1 MHSRTT
7 RSIKLPK
14 NQCLVRQSLEPVSE
28 SRQKLG
34 KNEASRSNKR
44 SQVGTT
50 ARQRIATDQF
60 EGKRAV
66 FSQLTSAVVRAILVG
81 LMVATPSLIL
91 PSTAADTAQI
101 VVVLAILAS
110 CITFIEYY
118 GRYPSFIEF
127 RFAPPFNRM
136 RFIALLVTVILLSM
150 ICRGQTDP
158 TGWTILITRIGA
170 ALGNL
175 IDFPFSPV
183 RLVVLMMPGGADA
196 DLITTVRTAAGI
208 SYTVSVIMMIV
219 FVVLVRA
226 FGWPVRNG
234 AFNVWINLPLF
245 DPTGGGDVLQ
255 RLRRDSGLNI
265 VLGCLLPFLIPAAIK
280 AASDFVDPAFMS
292 SPQTLVWT
300 TAAWAFLPASM
311 LMRGIAMGRVAQ
323 MIEDKRRRAYA
334 QAELENMQR
343 A

>member
-1 MHSRTT
+1 MKS
-7 RSIKLPK
+7 PK
-14 NQCLVRQSLEPVSE
+14 KQSLVTQSLEQDSE

-34 KNEASRSNKR
+34 KNEASRNNKR
-44 SQVGTT
+44 AQVGTT
-50 ARQRIATDQF
+50 ARQRIATDQV

-66 FSQLTSAVVRAILVG
+66 FSQLTSAFMRAVLVG

-91 PSTAADTAQI
+91 PSIAADTAQI
-101 VVVLAILAS
+101 VVVLAILAF
-110 CITFIEYY
+110 CMTFIEYY

-127 RFAPPFNRM
+127 RFAPPFNRL
-136 RFIALLVTVILLSM
+136 RFIGLFVTVVLLSM
-150 ICRGQTDP
+150 VILGETDP
-158 TGWTILITRIGA
+158 TGWTVMITRVGA
-170 ALGNL
+170 ALGNV

-183 RLVVLMMPGGADA
+183 RLVVLMMPEGADSA
-196 DLITTVRTAAGI
+196 SISTVRTAAGI
-208 SYTVSVIMMIV
+208 SYTVSLVMMIV
-219 FVVLVRA
+219 FLILVRG

-234 AFNVWINLPLF
+234 AFNVWVNLPLF

-280 AASDFVDPAFMS
+280 AASDFVDPGFMS
-292 SPQTLVWT
+292 NPQTLVWT
-300 TAAWAFLPASM
+300 TTAWAFLPASM
-311 LMRGIAMGRVAQ
+311 LMRGIAMGRIAQ

-334 QAELENMQR
+334 QAELESVQR

>member
-1 MHSRTT
+1 M
-7 RSIKLPK
+7 
-14 NQCLVRQSLEPVSE
+14 
-28 SRQKLG
+28 G
-34 KNEASRSNKR
+34 KNEAIRDDKR
-44 SQVGTT
+44 GQVGTT

-60 EGKRAV
+60 EGKWAV
-66 FSQLTSAVVRAILVG
+66 VSQLTSALLRAVMVG
-81 LMVATPSLIL
+81 MMVATPSLIL
-91 PSTAADTAQI
+91 PHTAADTAQV
-101 VVVLAILAS
+101 VVVLAILAA
-110 CITFIEYY
+110 CMTFIEYY

-136 RFIALLVTVILLSM
+136 RFIGLFVTVVLLSM

-158 TGWTILITRIGA
+158 TGWTIIITKAGA
-170 ALGNL
+170 VLGGL

-183 RLVVLMMPGGADA
+183 RLVVLMMPDGADPE
-196 DLITTVRTAAGI
+196 LISTVRIAAGI
-208 SYTVSVIMMIV
+208 SYSVSVAMMIV
-219 FVVLVRA
+219 FLVLVRG

-234 AFNVWINLPLF
+234 AFNVWVNLPLF

-300 TAAWAFLPASM
+300 TTAWAFLPASM

>member
-34 KNEASRSNKR
+34 KNEAIRDYKR
-44 SQVGTT
+44 GQVGTT
-50 ARQRIATDQF
+50 ARRRIATDQF

-66 FSQLTSAVVRAILVG
+66 FSQLTSAGVRAILVG

-91 PSTAADTAQI
+91 PSIAADTAQI
-101 VVVLAILAS
+101 VVVLAILAF
-110 CITFIEYY
+110 CMTFIEYY

-136 RFIALLVTVILLSM
+136 RFIGLFVTVVLLSM

-158 TGWTILITRIGA
+158 TGWTVMITNAGA
-170 ALGNL
+170 MLGGL

-183 RLVVLMMPGGADA
+183 RLVVLMMPDGADPA
-196 DLITTVRTAAGI
+196 LISTVRIAAGN
-208 SYTVSVIMMIV
+208 SYSVSVVMMVV
-219 FVVLVRA
+219 FLVLVRGC
-226 FGWPVRNG
+226 GWRVRDG
-234 AFNVWINLPLF
+234 AFNVWVSLPFF

-300 TAAWAFLPASM
+300 TTAWAFLPASM
-311 LMRGIAMGRVAQ
+311 LMRGIAMGRIAQ

-334 QAELENMQR
+334 QAELETVQR

>member
-1 MHSRTT
+1 MKS
-7 RSIKLPK
+7 PK
-14 NQCLVRQSLEPVSE
+14 KQSLVTPSLERDSE

-34 KNEASRSNKR
+34 KNEAIRNKTR
-44 SQVGTT
+44 TQVGTT
-50 ARQRIATDQF
+50 ARQRIASDQV
-60 EGKRAV
+60 EGKWAV
-66 FSQLTSAVVRAILVG
+66 FSQLTSAFMRAVLVG

-91 PSTAADTAQI
+91 PSIAADTAQI

-110 CITFIEYY
+110 CMTFIEYY

-136 RFIALLVTVILLSM
+136 RFIGLFVTVVLLSM
-150 ICRGQTDP
+150 VSRGETDP
-158 TGWTILITRIGA
+158 TGWTVMISRMGA
-170 ALGNL
+170 ALGNI

-183 RLVVLMMPGGADA
+183 RLVVLMMPEGAA
-196 DLITTVRTAAGI
+196 SAAISTVRTAAGI
-208 SYTVSVIMMIV
+208 SYTVSLIMMIV
-219 FVVLVRA
+219 FLVLVRG

-234 AFNVWINLPLF
+234 AFNVWVNLPLF

-280 AASDFVDPAFMS
+280 AASDFVDPGFMS

-300 TAAWAFLPASM
+300 TTAWAFLPASM
-311 LMRGIAMGRVAQ
+311 LMRGIAMGRIAQ
-323 MIEDKRRRAYA
+323 MIEEKRRRAYA
-334 QAELENMQR
+334 QAELESVQR

>member
-7 RSIKLPK
+7 RSIKSPEI
-14 NQCLVRQSLEPVSE
+14 QCLVTRPLEPDSE
-28 SRQKLG
+28 RRQKLG
-34 KNEASRSNKR
+34 KIEASRVKKR
-44 SQVGTT
+44 SLVGTT

-66 FSQLTSAVVRAILVG
+66 FSQMASALMRAVLVG
-81 LMVATPSLIL
+81 VMVATPSLIL

-110 CITFIEYY
+110 CMTFIEYY

-127 RFAPPFNRM
+127 RFAPPFNRL
-136 RFIALLVTVILLSM
+136 RFVALFLTVILLSM
-150 ICRGQTDP
+150 IVRGQTDP
-158 TGWTILITRIGA
+158 TGWTILITQ
-170 ALGNL
+170 LGTGLGKL

-183 RLVVLMMPGGADA
+183 RLVVVMMSEGSEPDF
-196 DLITTVRTAAGI
+196 LSTVRTAAGI
-208 SYTVSVIMMIV
+208 SYTVSVIMMIA
-219 FVVLVRA
+219 FLILVRA
-226 FGWPVRNG
+226 FGWPIRNG
-234 AFNVWINLPLF
+234 AFNVWVNLPLF

-265 VLGCLLPFLIPAAIK
+265 LLGCLLPFLMPAAIK
-280 AASDFVDPAFMS
+280 AASDFVDPSFMS

-334 QAELENMQR
+334 QAEIENMQR

>member
-1 MHSRTT
+1 MG
-7 RSIKLPK
+7 
-14 NQCLVRQSLEPVSE
+14 N
-28 SRQKLG
+28 
-34 KNEASRSNKR
+34 NEATRDYKWG
-44 SQVGTT
+44 QVGTT
-50 ARQRIATDQF
+50 ARRRIATDQF
-60 EGKRAV
+60 EGKWAV
-66 FSQLTSAVVRAILVG
+66 FSQLTSALLRAIMVG
-81 LMVATPSLIL
+81 MMVATPSLIL
-91 PSTAADTAQI
+91 PYTAADTAQV
-101 VVVLAILAS
+101 VVVLAILAA
-110 CITFIEYY
+110 CMTFIEYY
-118 GRYPSFIEF
+118 GRYPSFVEF

-136 RFIALLVTVILLSM
+136 RFVGLFVTVVLLSM

-158 TGWTILITRIGA
+158 TGWTLMITKVGA
-170 ALGNL
+170 MLGGL

-183 RLVVLMMPGGADA
+183 RLVVLMMPDGADP
-196 DLITTVRTAAGI
+196 DLISTVRIAAGI
-208 SYTVSVIMMIV
+208 SYSVSVIMMIV
-219 FVVLVRA
+219 FLVLVRG

-234 AFNVWINLPLF
+234 AFNVWVNLPLF

-300 TAAWAFLPASM
+300 TTAWAFLPASI

-334 QAELENMQR
+334 QAGLVNMQR

>member
-1 MHSRTT
+1 M
-7 RSIKLPK
+7 
-14 NQCLVRQSLEPVSE
+14 
-28 SRQKLG
+28 G
-34 KNEASRSNKR
+34 KNEANRIYKR
-44 SQVGTT
+44 TQVGTT
-50 ARQRIATDQF
+50 ARHRIATDQF

-66 FSQLTSAVVRAILVG
+66 FSQLTSALLRAVLVG

-110 CITFIEYY
+110 CMTFIEYY

-127 RFAPPFNRM
+127 RFAPPFNRT
-136 RFIALLVTVILLSM
+136 RFIGLFITIVLLSL
-150 ICRGQTDP
+150 IGRGQTDP
-158 TGWTILITRIGA
+158 TGWTQVTTHLGA
-170 ALGNL
+170 SLGEL

-183 RLVVLMMPGGADA
+183 RLVVLMMPEGADPA
-196 DLITTVRTAAGI
+196 LVDLVRISAGI
-208 SYTVSVIMMIV
+208 SYTVSILMMVV
-219 FVVLVRA
+219 FLILVRG

-234 AFNVWINLPLF
+234 AFNVWVNLPLF

-255 RLRRDSGLNI
+255 RLRRDSGLNL

-280 AASDFVDPAFMS
+280 AASDFVDPGFMS

-300 TAAWAFLPASM
+300 TTAWAFLPASM

-334 QAELENMQR
+334 QAEMENMQR